1 MTTTNNDF
9 LDVLC
14 THINSLGLPLTAS
27 VGYVDEQE
35 GLALY
40 PLPGGDVEEE
50 DLAGT
55 QTVKLYYEIAIK
67 SKDQALNN
75 TTLWQIN
82 AALSQLGLELPSQN
96 GSYTFLSLDVAAP
109 SLNDLDEQGF
119 YIYLLD
125 LTARLEIERN

>member
-1 MTTTNNDF
+1 MTTNNDF

-14 THINSLGLPLTAS
+14 AHINSLGLSLQAD

-40 PLPGGDVEEE
+40 PLPGGSVEEE

-67 SKDQALNN
+67 SRDQALNN
-75 TTLWQIN
+75 ATLWQIN
-82 AALSQLGLELPSQN
+82 AALSQLNLNLPSQN
-96 GSYTFLSLDVAAP
+96 DSYTFLSLEVAAP

-125 LTARLEIERN
+125 ISARLEVERN